1 MSRDASIILGFGDG
15 EYLFR
20 LGWGEIAKLQ
30 EVRDC
35 GPFVLHDRLR
45 DSSCR
50 VEDIAEVIRWGL
62 IGGGL
67 SPTEAALKLKLFV
80 HDRPPAETRLTAYVV
95 MAAGCFGAPEEQI
108 EKKSGAPSREQVS
121 PISPTEKSGSEHSTH

>member
-1 MSRDASIILGFGDG
+1 MSRDASVVLAFGDG

-30 EVRDC
+30 EARDC

-67 SPTEAALKLKLFV
+67 TPTEAMQKLKLFV
-80 HDRPPAETRLTAYVV
+80 QDRPPAETRLIAYVV
-95 MAAGCFGAPEEQI
+95 MAAACFGAPEEQV
-108 EKKSGAPSREQVS
+108 EKKSEAPNREQNS
-121 PISPTEKSGSEHSTH
+121 PISPTEGFGSEHSTH